1 VNLLFNPPTPLG
13 LEWQESSKRYTDLFL
28 ALCEAT
34 HTHPGFFRVLPE
46 ALQLAIARRL
56 LNCLGLRNPV
66 IDIDPNIRCPVPLW
80 KNVPVKLYSTVDST
94 AQWTVDS
101 TLHSTHGTRWRAACG
116 LWESCGRLAAE
127 RVTARAD
134 LPGWHMLEIGNE

>member
-1 VNLLFNPPTPLG
+1 MNLLFNPPTPLG

-28 ALCEAT
+28 ALCEAN

-66 IDIDPNIRCPVPLW
+66 LDPNIRCPLC
-80 KNVPVKLYSTVDST
+80 KNVAVKLYRVPINCPLHSTVDT
-94 AQWTVDS
+94 TVNS
-101 TLHSTHGTRWRAACG
+101 TLHSVQRLGTKHGELQKGFKLRSAHFTF
-116 LWESCGRLAAE
+116 
-127 RVTARAD
+127 
-134 LPGWHMLEIGNE
+134 HI